1 MKWSARLGRI
11 AGIDV
16 RLHASFALICLWV
29 AWLSWRDT
37 GSLWG
42 VLNGVTL
49 VLLLFLCVL
58 LHEFGHALT
67 ARRFGIGT
75 RHITLWPIG
84 GIALLE
90 AIPDRPGQEVVI
102 ALAGPAVNLAIA
114 AALALV
120 APLAGNGTAGGI
132 LQVLI
137 HANLLLAG
145 FNLLPAFPMDGG
157 RVLRALLAMRFDRVR
172 ATRIAAIVGR
182 VMAVGFLVAGLRG
195 NPVLILIAGFVWFA
209 AGAESRAV
217 AAQTRRRA
225 AAVPSSE
232 GEANA

>member
-1 MKWSARLGRI
+1 MTWSARLGRI

-16 RLHASFALICLWV
+16 RLHASFALICLWIG
-29 AWLSWRDT
+29 WLSWRET

-42 VLNGVTL
+42 VLNGVAL

-67 ARRFGIGT
+67 AQRFGIRT

-84 GIALLE
+84 GVALLE
-90 AIPDRPGQEVVI
+90 AIPDRPGQEVLI
-102 ALAGPAVNLAIA
+102 ALAGPAVNLVIA
-114 AALALV
+114 AVLRLAE
-120 APLAGNGTAGGI
+120 PLAGDGTVGGI
-132 LQVLI
+132 LQVLVS
-137 HANLLLAG
+137 ANLVLAA

-157 RVLRALLAMRFDRVR
+157 RVLRAALALRLGRVR

-182 VMAVGFLVAGLRG
+182 VMAVGFALAGLRG
-195 NPVLILIAGFVWFA
+195 NPVLVLIAGFVWFA

-217 AAQTRRRA
+217 AAQARRQA
-225 AAVPSSE
+225 QSSE
-232 GEANA
+232 GKANA